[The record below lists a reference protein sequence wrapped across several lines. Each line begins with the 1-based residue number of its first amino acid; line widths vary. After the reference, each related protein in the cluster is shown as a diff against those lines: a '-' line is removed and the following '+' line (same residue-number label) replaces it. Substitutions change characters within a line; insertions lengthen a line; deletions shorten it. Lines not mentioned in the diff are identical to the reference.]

1 MKDSWCQS
9 ACFYSEEKLSAT
21 VKTTRVAFIGLGA
34 MGQPMAHHL
43 ISAGFELVGF
53 DLAQEARSS
62 LAAAGG
68 RAAETISEAMVGA
81 DHVITMLPNGKIVRD
96 ALLGGNACGGLKPNA
111 IVVDMSSS
119 APNDTRELGVEL
131 ASRGLRLVDAPVSGG
146 VKRAVSG
153 TLTIMAGGADAD
165 IDEVEPVLKAIGHQ
179 VFRTGPVGSGHAMKA
194 INNFVSGAG
203 VLAAIEAVVLGRSF
217 GLEPDTIVDILN
229 SSSGKNN
236 ATEVKMKQFILSETF
251 GSGFALGLM
260 AKDIRIAAD
269 LANTLGMRLDALAS
283 TADAWDAAQKV
294 LGPSEDHTRIIK
306 YVEDH
311 V

>member
-1 MKDSWCQS
+1 M
-9 ACFYSEEKLSAT
+9 SAT
-21 VKTTRVAFIGLGA
+21 ANAARVAFIGLGA
-34 MGQPMAHHL
+34 MGQPMAQHL
-43 ISAGFELVGF
+43 ISSGFEVVGF
-53 DLAQEARSS
+53 DLSADAKSK
-62 LAAAGG
+62 LVAAGG
-68 RAAETISEAMVGA
+68 RAATSISDAMVDA
-81 DHVITMLPNGKIVRD
+81 SFVITMLPNGKIVRD
-96 ALLGGNACGGLKPNA
+96 ALLSDNACDGMQPNA
-111 IVVDMSSS
+111 VVIDMSSS

-153 TLTIMAGGADAD
+153 TLTIMAGGMDAD
-165 IDEVEPVLKAIGHQ
+165 IDEAEKLLKAVGSQ

-203 VLAAIEAVVLGRSF
+203 VLAAIEGVLLGRAF
-217 GLEPDTIVDILN
+217 GLEPETIVDILN

-269 LANTLGMRLDALAS
+269 LAKTLGVRLEALAG
-283 TADAWDAAQKV
+283 TADAWDAAQKA
-294 LGPSEDHTRIIK
+294 LGAAEDHTKIIR
-306 YVEDH
+306 YVENH
-311 V
+311 TK

>member
-1 MKDSWCQS
+1 M
-9 ACFYSEEKLSAT
+9 SAT
-21 VKTTRVAFIGLGA
+21 VNATRVAFIGLGA
-34 MGQPMAHHL
+34 MGQPMAQHL
-43 ISAGFELVGF
+43 ISAGFEVIGF
-53 DLAQEARSS
+53 DLSQDAKVK
-62 LAAAGG
+62 LADAGG
-68 RAAETISEAMVGA
+68 HAAETISEAMVGA
-81 DHVITMLPNGKIVRD
+81 DFVITMLPNGKIVRD
-96 ALLGGNACGGLKPNA
+96 ALLNGNACGGLKPNA
-111 IVVDMSSS
+111 IVIDMSSS
-119 APNDTRELGVEL
+119 APNDTKDLGVEL
-131 ASRGLRLVDAPVSGG
+131 ASRNLRLVDAPVSGG

-165 IDEVEPVLKAIGHQ
+165 IDQSEPLLNAVGQQ

-203 VLAAIEAVVLGRSF
+203 VLAAIEGVLLGRTF
-217 GLEPDTIVDILN
+217 GLEPETIVDILN

-269 LANTLGMRLDALAS
+269 LAKTLGMRLDALAS
-283 TADAWDAAQKV
+283 TADAWDAAQKE
-294 LGPSEDHTRIIK
+294 LGPSEDHTRIIR

-311 V
+311 I

>member
-1 MKDSWCQS
+1 M
-9 ACFYSEEKLSAT
+9 
-21 VKTTRVAFIGLGA
+21 
-34 MGQPMAHHL
+34 
-43 ISAGFELVGF
+43 GF
-53 DLAQEARSS
+53 DLSADAKSK
-62 LAAAGG
+62 LVAAGG
-68 RAAETISEAMVGA
+68 RAATSISDAMVDA
-81 DHVITMLPNGKIVRD
+81 SFVITMLPNGKIVRD
-96 ALLGGNACGGLKPNA
+96 ALLSDNACDGMQPNA
-111 IVVDMSSS
+111 VVIDMSSS

-153 TLTIMAGGADAD
+153 TLTIMAGGMDAD
-165 IDEVEPVLKAIGHQ
+165 IDEAEKLLKAVGSQ

-203 VLAAIEAVVLGRSF
+203 VLAAIEGVLLGRAF
-217 GLEPDTIVDILN
+217 GLEPETIVDILN

-269 LANTLGMRLDALAS
+269 LAKTLGVRLEALAG
-283 TADAWDAAQKV
+283 TADAWDAAQKA
-294 LGPSEDHTRIIK
+294 LGAAEDHTKIIR
-306 YVEDH
+306 YVENH
-311 V
+311 TK